1 MAARPISIE
10 GEQME
15 KIIAALWKPDGQ
27 PDADFNAGLLNH
39 MAPALQAAGALH
51 LRLNLQDATV
61 APGAALR
68 QVNTQPQMHA
78 IAQFWLPSANQR
90 FRAGIDAALAKH
102 TERFAAW
109 IAVESTIIPNRD
121 HVPVK
126 GERTWGFSQSTFLGR
141 PPRLSHE
148 EWRRIW
154 QTTHTQVAI
163 ETQANFEYVQHVLV
177 QPLTDGPDFAGFVEE
192 CFPLAALTDPHEFF
206 DAVGDQAKFDRN
218 LASMMESC
226 NRFIDFDRID
236 VLITSQFDL

>member
-1 MAARPISIE
+1 
-10 GEQME
+10 ME
-15 KIIAALWKPDGQ
+15 KIIAALWKPEAQ
-27 PDADFNAGLLNH
+27 PDADFNAGLLNL
-39 MAPALQAAGALH
+39 MAPALQAAGAVQ

-61 APGAALR
+61 APGAGLR
-68 QVNTQPQMHA
+68 QINTRPQMHA

-90 FRAGIDAALAKH
+90 FRGAVDAALAAH
-102 TERFAAW
+102 SERFAAW

-121 HVPVK
+121 HPPAK
-126 GERTWGFSQSTFLGR
+126 GARTWGFSQSTFLGL
-141 PPRLSHE
+141 PPRLRHE

-177 QPLTDGPDFAGFVEE
+177 QPLTEGAPDFAGFVEE
-192 CFPLAALTDPHEFF
+192 CFPIQALSDPQVFF

-226 NRFIDFDRID
+226 GRFIDFDRID

>member
-1 MAARPISIE
+1 
-10 GEQME
+10 ME
-15 KIIAALWKPDGQ
+15 KIIAALWKPEAQ
-27 PDADFNAGLLNH
+27 PAEDFNAGLMKL

-68 QVNTQPQMHA
+68 QVNTQPHMHA

-90 FRAGIDAALAKH
+90 FRGAVDAALATH
-102 TERFAAW
+102 SERFAAW
-109 IAVESTIIPNRD
+109 ITVESTIIPNRD
-121 HVPVK
+121 HSPVK
-126 GERTWGFSQSTFLGR
+126 GGRTWGFSQSTFLGR
-141 PPRLSHE
+141 PPRLTHE
-148 EWRRIW
+148 AWRQIW

-177 QPLTDGPDFAGFVEE
+177 QPLTEGAPDFAGFVEE
-192 CFPLAALTDPHEFF
+192 CFPLEALTDSHVFF

-226 NRFIDFDRID
+226 SRFIDFDRID

>member
-1 MAARPISIE
+1 
-10 GEQME
+10 ME
-15 KIIAALWKPDGQ
+15 KIIAALWKPEAQ
-27 PDADFNAGLLNH
+27 PAADFNAGLLNA
-39 MAPALQAAGALH
+39 MAPALQAAGARH
-51 LRLNLQDATV
+51 LRLNLQDETV

-90 FRAGIDAALAKH
+90 FRQDIDAALAAH
-102 TERFAAW
+102 SARVASW

-121 HVPVK
+121 HPPAM

-148 EWRRIW
+148 EWRRVW

-177 QPLTDGPDFAGFVEE
+177 QPLTDDGPDFAGFVEE
-192 CFPLAALTDPHEFF
+192 CFPLAALTDPHAFF

-226 NRFIDFDRID
+226 GRFIDFDRID

>member
-1 MAARPISIE
+1 
-10 GEQME
+10 ME
-15 KIIAALWKPDGQ
+15 KIIAALWKPEAQ
-27 PDADFNAGLLNH
+27 PDVDFNAGLLNL
-39 MAPALQAAGALH
+39 MAPALQAAGAVQ

-68 QVNTQPQMHA
+68 QINTQPQMHA

-90 FRAGIDAALAKH
+90 FRGAIDAALAAH
-102 TERFAAW
+102 SERFAAW

-121 HVPVK
+121 HVPAK

-141 PPRLSHE
+141 PPRLRHE

-177 QPLTDGPDFAGFVEE
+177 QPLTEGAPDFAGFVEE
-192 CFPLAALTDPHEFF
+192 CFPIEALRDSHVFF
-206 DAVGDQAKFDRN
+206 DAVGDPAKFERN

-226 NRFIDFDRID
+226 GRFIDFDRID